1 MWLRTFLWT
10 EIKKKIKIKKLN
22 IINYIVYN
30 KPQHNK
36 HGEPLVQMFI

>member
-1 MWLRTFLWT
+1 M
-10 EIKKKIKIKKLN
+10 KKLN